1 MLSDIENIEKTNDY
15 GFSHYFDDFGYP
27 FHKVD
32 MILFEKA
39 VEELIL
45 TNTIKKTKPKENTEG
60 GFPTTQDNL

>member
-1 MLSDIENIEKTNDY
+1 MLSDIENIGKANDY
-15 GFSHYFDDFGYP
+15 GLSHYFDDFDYP

-45 TNTIKKTKPKENTEG
+45 TNTIKKTKPEENTKISNRAG
-60 GFPTTQDNL
+60 

>member
-1 MLSDIENIEKTNDY
+1 MLSDIENIGKANDY
-15 GFSHYFDDFGYP
+15 DFSHYFGDFDYP

-45 TNTIKKTKPKENTEG
+45 TNTIKKTKPKENTKG
-60 GFPTTQDNL
+60 